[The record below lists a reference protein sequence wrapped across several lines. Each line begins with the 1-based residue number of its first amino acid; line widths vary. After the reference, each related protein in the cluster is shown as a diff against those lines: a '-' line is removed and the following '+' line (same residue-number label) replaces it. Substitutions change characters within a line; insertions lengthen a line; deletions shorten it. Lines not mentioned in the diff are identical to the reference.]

1 MVKKNKK
8 GWVKIIEAFVA
19 ILILLGFLMVI
30 ISQHRY
36 SNEEKIFMKKNN
48 AEILKGI
55 ETNSTLRNAILSES
69 LPSNSSQPSFPENV
83 KEYLLA
89 KTLPGEICS
98 LYICELGETC
108 LMQDVG
114 KETYSNEVLLFAG
127 STYSPRKLKLFCNLE

>member
-89 KTLPGEICS
+89 KTLTGETCS